1 MTKNKRKS
9 LERKETINGNASGL
23 GFRMRSKA
31 LRQFGR
37 GSMLRLDSVSYP
49 IITNLTTTKIL

>member
-1 MTKNKRKS
+1 MIKNKRKQ

-31 LRQFGR
+31 QKEFGR
-37 GSMLRLDSVSYP
+37 GSMSRLD
-49 IITNLTTTKIL
+49 